1 MTEGVR
7 AFAIVLAAGEGAR
20 LDAGAPKGLV
30 RIGDEAIVTLAVR
43 AAAASCAEGVVVAAP
58 IDLVDHVRTLVEP
71 GVLVVAGGATRQ
83 ESVRRALEAVPVDVE
98 VVAIHD
104 AARPFATP
112 ALFDAVIAA
121 AVSGDAAGALPVVP
135 VTDTVKR
142 VADGVVVA
150 TEPRDGLAL
159 AQTPQAFALAPL
171 RDAHERAAAAGEAF
185 TDDAAAV
192 AWAGYRVRTV
202 AGEPGNFKITT
213 RGDLERAEAIGG
225 RADG

>member
-7 AFAIVLAAGEGAR
+7 AYAIVLAAGEGTR
-20 LDAGAPKGLV
+20 LSAGAPKALI
-30 RIGDEAIVTLAVR
+30 RIGDEAMLTLAVR
-43 AAAASCAEGVVVAAP
+43 SAAASCAEGVVVAAP
-58 IDLVDHVRTLVEP
+58 AGLLEDVRTLVGP
-71 GVLVVAGGATRQ
+71 GVGVVQGGATRQ
-83 ESVRRALEAVPVDVE
+83 DSVRRALDAVPGDVA

-121 AVSGDAAGALPVVP
+121 AGSGDAVGALPVVP
-135 VTDTVKR
+135 VADTVKR
-142 VADGVVVA
+142 VVDGVVVA

-171 RDAHERAAAAGEAF
+171 RDAHGRAAEAGETF
-185 TDDAAAV
+185 TDDAAVV

-202 AGEPGNFKITT
+202 PGEPGNFKVTT
-213 RGDLERAEAIGG
+213 PEDLARAEAWME
-225 RADG
+225 RARG